1 MGVFPSLFAYCLL
14 PFASLMTDS
23 KVTPLRPRNKPSV
36 NSSKTPKTR
45 NKSHRSV
52 KTSLGNARLLLV
64 WGILLL
70 SMGGL
75 GINLYRLQVVGA
87 ARLANK
93 AQQQQQVYMRP
104 YVPRRPIVD
113 RNGNVLASDRLV
125 YSLYAHPSQF
135 KVTKA
140 EVATKLAGLLDRDRL
155 ELLEKF
161 AKQKSGLSLA
171 NALPE
176 DTANQITALKLDGL
190 ELIRQYS
197 RLYPQQELAS
207 EVVGYVDL
215 DHQGQAGL
223 EYTQQDL
230 LEPKIRT
237 LRLRRAGNGALVPDP
252 MSEGFIDFDDK
263 HLKLTLD
270 MRLQRVTRSLL
281 KESLAKYQAKR
292 GTIVVMDVRDGS
304 LLALVCEP
312 TFDPNKYSKYD
323 VSLFKS
329 WAVTDL
335 YEPGSTFKPINVA
348 IALELGAI
356 QGNSIFNDRGKLK
369 IEHWEIKNHDYDSV
383 GARGRLNLIQVLQ
396 HSSNTGM
403 VDLIQR
409 MNVRQYH
416 EALMNLELN
425 QRAGIE
431 LPGEGAGQLK
441 DLKKFLGSP
450 VEAATTAFGQGF
462 SLTPLKLA
470 QLHAAIANGGKL
482 VRPHLISA
490 WVDSE
495 GQPSAH
501 PDPRPLKTVFSEET
515 SRIVLEKMAA
525 ATTNSGANMNIQG
538 YRIAGKSGT
547 AQKASPTGGY
557 YENIKIVSFVAS
569 FPVDDPRLVV
579 LAVLDEPKGKDIF
592 GTTVAAPIVRSVI
605 DAAIAI
611 EGIPPSQ

>member
-1 MGVFPSLFAYCLL
+1 M
-14 PFASLMTDS
+14 

-36 NSSKTPKTR
+36 DSSKTVPPTPKTHKPSR
-45 NKSHRSV
+45 ESQPTPLK
-52 KTSLGNARLLLV
+52 LGNARLLLV
-64 WGILLL
+64 WGILLVG
-70 SMGGL
+70 MGGL
-75 GINLYRLQVVGA
+75 GFNLYRLQVSSA
-87 ARLANK
+87 DRLANK

-125 YSLYAHPSQF
+125 YTLYAHPNQF
-135 KVTKA
+135 KGSRG
-140 EVATKLAGLLDRDRL
+140 EVADKLAPLLDRDRRK
-155 ELLEKF
+155 LLARLDKY
-161 AKQKSGLSLA
+161 QSGLRLA
-171 NALPE
+171 QTLPE
-176 DTANQITALKLDGL
+176 ETANKITALKLDGL

-197 RLYPQQELAS
+197 RLYPQQELVS

-252 MSEGFIDFDDK
+252 LSEGFIDFDDK
-263 HLKLTLD
+263 HLQLTLD
-270 MRLQRVTRSLL
+270 MRLQRVVRSLL

-292 GTIVVMDVRDGS
+292 GTIIVMDVRDGS
-304 LLALVCEP
+304 LLALACEP
-312 TFDPNKYSKYD
+312 TFDPNKYSKYP

-335 YEPGSTFKPINVA
+335 YEPGSTFKPINIA
-348 IALELGAI
+348 IALELGVINA
-356 QGNSIFNDRGKLK
+356 NSVFNDRGKMQ
-369 IEHWEIKNHDYDSV
+369 IEHWEIKNHDYDRV
-383 GARGRLNLIQVLQ
+383 GRRGSLDLIRVLQ

-403 VDLIQR
+403 VDLVQR

-416 EALMNLELN
+416 QALMDLGIT

-441 DLKKFLGSP
+441 DLKKFLASP
-450 VEAATTAFGQGF
+450 VEAATTSFGQGF

-470 QLHAAIANGGKL
+470 QLHAAIANGGQL
-482 VRPHLISA
+482 VRPHLIRA
-490 WVDSE
+490 WVDSQ
-495 GQPSAH
+495 GKSIAH

-525 ATTNSGANMNIQG
+525 STRRSGANMNIRG
-538 YRIAGKSGT
+538 YPIAGKSGT
-547 AQKASPTGGY
+547 AP
-557 YENIKIVSFVAS
+557 VSY
-569 FPVDDPRLVV
+569 
-579 LAVLDEPKGKDIF
+579 
-592 GTTVAAPIVRSVI
+592 T
-605 DAAIAI
+605 
-611 EGIPPSQ
+611 